1 MHKAVAHLNI
11 ELEERFQWYLD
22 NRLTPQL
29 LSIKD
34 EEGKGFCEESAL
46 RSSYLHNDQTTYY

>member
-1 MHKAVAHLNI
+1 MTQLVYRTGENVDKAVAHLNI

-34 EEGKGFCEESAL
+34 EEGKGVCEETAL
-46 RSSYLHNDQTTYY
+46 RS